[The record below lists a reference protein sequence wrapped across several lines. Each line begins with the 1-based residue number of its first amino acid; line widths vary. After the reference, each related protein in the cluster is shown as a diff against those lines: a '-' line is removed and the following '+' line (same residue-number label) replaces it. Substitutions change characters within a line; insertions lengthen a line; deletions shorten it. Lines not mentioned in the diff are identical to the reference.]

1 MGVNLYPLKFAGSCT
16 FYLTLLAFNCLAQ
29 KEVPI
34 NIVLKNVTVRDFKAP
49 YTTLP
54 VLVEKDE
61 SRYPALEINEQTT
74 FKKDR
79 RTSLPLANL
88 KQGMRVVV
96 TIDYLQESNKAIAKE
111 IMLDNGYYTTTTL
124 EGIFE
129 DISGERAYVDG
140 QTVTLVKDKKIK
152 GQEGWKGKEFSKFS
166 DMQLGS
172 SLRLRGKRDL
182 DGVINV
188 ESGTVTPVLMAD
200 DDRMLR
206 KGMSL
211 VMKVNLDEIKIGN
224 KKSIP
229 IISARSLQAYIT
241 TIGDKL
247 IPNYLKKLPLDHPDR
262 VDFRFYIANDELVNA
277 AALPDGVVL
286 INTGLLKAVK
296 NEAQLSAVIGHEVA
310 HVLYKH
316 HTAKMRNSNDWK
328 GVPAAAGIVAGS
340 LAGADAGAAALML
353 SEAVSKMSMNSFSRK
368 KESQADRIGLYYM
381 VNAGYDPR
389 EAAAFW
395 LGRIQEA
402 QEKIDEKQ
410 MKNAGQALAL
420 SLTGNDS
427 SLEDDEDDKEDEVS
441 APVSNYDATHPKL
454 KDRFVNLNFLL
465 ATTYSSVDYSK
476 LKTGEEDYKAFM
488 DELTGKKKAPA
499 APGGSTDA
507 RKKPK
512 GKTPL
517 KQKSGATKPAATKP
531 GTKK

>member
-1 MGVNLYPLKFAGSCT
+1 MGIYLNPFRFARSCI
-16 FYLTLLAFNCLAQ
+16 FVLTLLSYNCLAQ
-29 KEVPI
+29 KEVAI
-34 NIVLKNVTVRDFKAP
+34 NIVLDNVTVRDFKAP

-61 SRYPALEINEQTT
+61 SRYPVLEINEQTT
-74 FKKDR
+74 FKRDR

-96 TIDYLQESNKAIAKE
+96 TIDYLQESNRAIAKE
-111 IMLDNGYYTTTTL
+111 IMLDKGYYSLTTL

-140 QTVTLVKDKKIK
+140 QTVMLVKDKKIK
-152 GQEGWKGKEFSKFS
+152 GMEGWKGREFTKFS
-166 DMQLGS
+166 DMQLGA
-172 SLRLRGKRDL
+172 SLKLRGKRDL
-182 DGVINV
+182 DGVIYV

-211 VMKVNLDEIKIGN
+211 IMKVNLDEIKIGN

-229 IISARSLQAYIT
+229 IVSSRSLQAYIT

-262 VDFRFYIANDELVNA
+262 VDFRFYIVKDEVVNA

-286 INTGLLKAVK
+286 INTGLLKTVK

-316 HTAKMRNSNDWK
+316 HTAKMRNSSAWK
-328 GVPAAAGIVAGS
+328 DVPAAAGIVAGTV
-340 LAGADAGAAALML
+340 AGVEAGAATLML
-353 SEAVSKMSMNSFSRK
+353 SDAISKMSMNSFSRK

-402 QEKIDEKQ
+402 QEKIDEKV

-420 SLTGNDS
+420 SLTGNHS
-427 SLEDDEDDKEDEVS
+427 SLEDDQDDKEDEVS

-454 KDRFVNLNFLL
+454 KERFVNLNFLL

-476 LKTGEEDYKAFM
+476 LRTGEDEYKVFM
-488 DELTGKKKAPA
+488 DELTGKKKMTEES
-499 APGGSTDA
+499 GGSVEVI
-507 RKKPK
+507 KKPK

-517 KQKSGATKPAATKP
+517 KQKSGTAKPTVTKP